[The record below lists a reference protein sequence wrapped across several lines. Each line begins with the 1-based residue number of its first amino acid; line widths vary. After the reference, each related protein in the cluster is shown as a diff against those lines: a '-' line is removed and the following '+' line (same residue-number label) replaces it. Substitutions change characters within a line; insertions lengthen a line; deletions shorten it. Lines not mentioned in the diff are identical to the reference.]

1 MRLVFAGKQL
11 ENEEKTLEEIG
22 IYTESTIHLVLR
34 LRMAFDSSMAKNKK
48 LEQVK
53 QDLLKKKAQEK
64 QNKKDK
70 QVEEKKESEKVT
82 PKTEVQRTFEYFVDS
97 SLEAI
102 KEHKRIVKE
111 ELKAFEKKFIDEHN
125 RMPTN
130 ADKENAIDKSGG

>member
-48 LEQVK
+48 LEQV
-53 QDLLKKKAQEK
+53 
-64 QNKKDK
+64 K